1 MCIRDRRLTGLHET
15 ASITDF
21 SYGISDRG
29 ASIRIPVLT
38 VDNGWKGYL
47 EDRRPAES
55 IIDDQLS
62 PKIHV
67 DMEIDIDAVNSKLFR
82 IIKQFSPFGPQN
94 LPPIFVSRSVVDNGY
109 GKRIGVDKSHL
120 RINAKTASGSLAG
133 IGFSM
138 GDSLDKI
145 KDYNKFDICYSIN
158 ENEWKGRKNLQLVL
172 NDLKVNT

>member
-1 MCIRDRRLTGLHET
+1 
-15 ASITDF
+15 
-21 SYGISDRG
+21 
-29 ASIRIPVLT
+29 
-38 VDNGWKGYL
+38 
-47 EDRRPAES
+47 
-55 IIDDQLS
+55 
-62 PKIHV
+62 
-67 DMEIDIDAVNSKLFR
+67 MEIDIDAVNSKLFR